1 MHVAGASL
9 ELIARSKRGAGISY
23 TCRHSRSSQSAND
36 ITGLISIR
44 SCAMLKCIY
53 RVNVFVFMLLS
64 YRVHVNLS
72 IHVYGKSVFMCRPF
86 REIVCAYLTVC
97 LC

>member
-23 TCRHSRSSQSAND
+23 TCRHSRSSQSANH

-44 SCAMLKCIY
+44 SCAILKCIY

-64 YRVHVNLS
+64 VHAFKLS
-72 IHVYGKSVFMCRPF
+72 GSCKPEYTCIR
-86 REIVCAYLTVC
+86 
-97 LC
+97 